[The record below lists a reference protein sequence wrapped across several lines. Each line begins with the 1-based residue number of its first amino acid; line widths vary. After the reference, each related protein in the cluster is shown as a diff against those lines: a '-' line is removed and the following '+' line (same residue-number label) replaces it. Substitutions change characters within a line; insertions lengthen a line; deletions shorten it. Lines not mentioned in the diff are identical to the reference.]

1 MNEGVYEGFMGEGSM
16 REMENII
23 FVRSGVA
30 CK

>member
-1 MNEGVYEGFMGEGSM
+1 MNEGVYEGFMGEGSL
-16 REMENII
+16 RELANIT